1 MGAIVLL
8 CVTYADN
15 TWYVLNVGVQTT
27 GYYLQHLLQV
37 GFDSEAFQQL
47 NYELEVR
54 ATHPSTTHPSTTHP
68 LAFPHRVRAQ
78 ARARPDSPPPKP
90 ARCLSSHLSPEPPSP
105 HRVQDSRYGGANDNY
120 IWGSDGDSSSLA
132 KLDKAGFDVGAI
144 ATTADCG
151 IPNPCTT
158 GIISAAL
165 AKALYE
171 GAKSGA
177 TTAQVAAHDAA
188 SAALQTYRMSVT
200 SVATTHELFGQMFD
214 AYGTEE
220 GVPCGSALNYT
231 HVDQYTAQNFN
242 FNGAQAG
249 DKLCDSAT
257 DQVACAALWKAKGVR
272 RPPTLTCQ
280 TLSPNAFN
288 RHSSPKTNPDLYT
301 RTRTQAQILS
311 LS

>member
-68 LAFPHRVRAQ
+68 STTHPLVPPTVC
-78 ARARPDSPPPKP
+78 ARASSRTVRSLPAEASPLPKHRS
-90 ARCLSSHLSPEPPSP
+90 ADPPSP
-105 HRVQDSRYGGANDNY
+105 HRVQDSRYGGNNDNY

-132 KLDKAGFDVGAI
+132 KLDQAGFDVGAI
-144 ATTADCG
+144 ANTADCG

-188 SAALQTYRMSVT
+188 SAALQTYRMSET

-220 GVPCGSALNYT
+220 GVPCGSALNGTDPVT
-231 HVDQYTAQNFN
+231 HIDEYMAQNFK
-242 FNGAQAG
+242 FGFAQKG
-249 DKLCDSAT
+249 QEVCTTAT
-257 DQVACAALWKAKGVR
+257 DKVACAALWKKKGVR

-280 TLSPNAFN
+280 TLSPM
-288 RHSSPKTNPDLYT
+288 L
-301 RTRTQAQILS
+301 
-311 LS
+311 

>member
-1 MGAIVLL
+1 M
-8 CVTYADN
+8 
-15 TWYVLNVGVQTT
+15 
-27 GYYLQHLLQV
+27 
-37 GFDSEAFQQL
+37 
-47 NYELEVR
+47 
-54 ATHPSTTHPSTTHP
+54 
-68 LAFPHRVRAQ
+68 
-78 ARARPDSPPPKP
+78 
-90 ARCLSSHLSPEPPSP
+90 
-105 HRVQDSRYGGANDNY
+105 QDSRYGGANDNY

-144 ATTADCG
+144 AKTADCG

-158 GIISAAL
+158 GIISMAL

-177 TTAQVAAHDAA
+177 TTAQVAEHDAA
-188 SAALQTYRMSVT
+188 SAALQTYRMSET
-200 SVATTHELFGQMFD
+200 SVATTGELFGQMLD

-231 HVDQYTAQNFN
+231 HVLEYTAQNFN

-249 DKLCDSAT
+249 DELCDSAT

-280 TLSPNAFN
+280 TLSPMLSTATSPNA
-288 RHSSPKTNPDLYT
+288 NPDPYT
-301 RTRTQAQILS
+301 RTRTRARILS